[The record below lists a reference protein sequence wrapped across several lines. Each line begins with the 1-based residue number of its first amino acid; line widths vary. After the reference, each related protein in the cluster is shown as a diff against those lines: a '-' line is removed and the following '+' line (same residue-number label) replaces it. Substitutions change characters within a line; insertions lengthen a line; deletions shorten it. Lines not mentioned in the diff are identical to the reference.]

1 MKKSFLTEKGR
12 RIHIGWK
19 HKQIQ
24 KNQVNFKCNLCEW
37 IGFSEE
43 QLEYHKKESHIEL
56 LKRKINQDQPNKCY
70 ICGFKSISETA
81 FKIHTE
87 ETHNQEC
94 DIQRTNSITKSP
106 PLKKSKEHHDVN
118 MDIDISETMQIKDKE
133 INRLENV
140 VKELQQ
146 KLEARK
152 VNNKSRD
159 AVDVNVD
166 IIEVLEEE
174 IITEVP
180 ETKPPLK
187 IGKARPKKQAPSVKN
202 VSICSHR
209 QDLII
214 EDIPEFEFKCKKCGK
229 RL

>member
-1 MKKSFLTEKGR
+1 MR
-12 RIHIGWK
+12 CR
-19 HKQIQ
+19 
-24 KNQVNFKCNLCEW
+24 
-37 IGFSEE
+37 
-43 QLEYHKKESHIEL
+43 
-56 LKRKINQDQPNKCY
+56 LKPV
-70 ICGFKSISETA
+70 SETA

-87 ETHNQEC
+87 ETHNQEF

-118 MDIDISETMQIKDKE
+118 MDIDISETLQIKDRE
-133 INRLENV
+133 INRLENM

-166 IIEVLEEE
+166 IIELLEEE

-187 IGKARPKKQAPSVKN
+187 ICKARPNK
-202 VSICSHR
+202 
-209 QDLII
+209 
-214 EDIPEFEFKCKKCGK
+214 
-229 RL
+229 